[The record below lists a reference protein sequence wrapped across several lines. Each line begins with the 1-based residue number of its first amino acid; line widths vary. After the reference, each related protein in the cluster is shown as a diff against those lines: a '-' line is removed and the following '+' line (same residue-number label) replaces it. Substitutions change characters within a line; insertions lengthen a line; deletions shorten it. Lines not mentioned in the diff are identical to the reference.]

1 MIQDALE
8 FAFLN
13 PAREATL
20 TGEAQ
25 MGDHAAFLELA
36 RHYQRPLYRILRAA
50 GSAETD
56 TAALVEETLVRA
68 WRDMP
73 RYPGGRRFFPWLVA
87 VARPFLPERVVSG
100 GTPDTGAAPHPAG
113 TTGAA
118 FHLTPDEIL
127 ATLVGRGAGIA
138 ESSATWDH
146 LVECEECS
154 SRLAALAMQEDTV
167 PVALTTGP
175 EDAVLGRIVEAVER
189 RIRPVPGAAPD
200 TNLEPALDTRVKN
213 GSPPWGTLIIIGTLL
228 ASVGAVHV
236 GMEYV
241 PRWLGG
247 PVGHGDTVAATDDD
261 DSSGDATTPPAAS
274 DDGSPDQVA
283 ASGGNDGATGDD
295 ASVPSDDAPV
305 AALPPV
311 TVTPSDAQAVPAAKA
326 PAAPAAKAPA
336 AAPAV
341 AQASAPAP
349 AATRPAPAAPAVAPA
364 PSPAATPAPTSG
376 PAGTPAPSPARA
388 PAATALPVGPI
399 AIPGTVR
406 PSAIGPDGSAVT
418 PAAGID
424 TFASVGRPAL
434 GEVSTALQRDEEASL
449 HPSIYAYE
457 ASADAWEQTLPLLH
471 GNAYLEA
478 RLHLA
483 SARYRAWTLGR
494 DSDRATRAASAIR
507 SYLVGA
513 PPGPD
518 RGRATRWLADIIG
531 K

>member
-36 RHYQRPLYRILRAA
+36 RHYRRPLYRILRAA

-56 TAALVEETLVRA
+56 AAGLVEETLVRA

-73 RYPGGRRFFPWLVA
+73 RFPGGRRFFPWLVA
-87 VARPFLPERVVSG
+87 VARPFLPERVAST
-100 GTPDTGAAPHPAG
+100 TPDAGPAPDRAEAP
-113 TTGAA
+113 GAA
-118 FHLTPDEIL
+118 FHLTSDEIL
-127 ATLVGRGAGIA
+127 ATLLGRGAGIA

-167 PVALTTGP
+167 PIALTTGP
-175 EDAVLGRIVEAVER
+175 EDVVLERIVETVER
-189 RIRPVPGAAPD
+189 RIRPLTGAAPA
-200 TNLEPALDTRVKN
+200 TNQEPALDTRVRD

-228 ASVGAVHV
+228 ASVGAMHV

-247 PVGHGDTVAATDDD
+247 PVGHGDTVGATSGE
-261 DSSGDATTPPAAS
+261 DSSNDATPPPATPDDGDATQGAAS
-274 DDGSPDQVA
+274 A
-283 ASGGNDGATGDD
+283 GDD

-311 TVTPSDAQAVPAAKA
+311 TVTPKVA
-326 PAAPAAKAPA
+326 PAASEARAPAASEARMPA
-336 AAPAV
+336 AAPAARPVV
-341 AQASAPAP
+341 AKAPTPAPVSIKPASAPAP
-349 AATRPAPAAPAVAPA
+349 APVPAAPAPAPGPAPA
-364 PSPAATPAPTSG
+364 PARIPAA
-376 PAGTPAPSPARA
+376 
-388 PAATALPVGPI
+388 ALPVGPI

-418 PAAGID
+418 PVARVD
-424 TFASVGRPAL
+424 TFASVARPAL
-434 GEVSTALQRDEEASL
+434 GEVSTAIQRDEEASL
-449 HPSIYAYE
+449 YPSIYAYE
-457 ASADAWEQTLPLLH
+457 VAADAWERTLPMLH
-471 GNAYLEA
+471 GNAYQEA

-483 SARYRAWTLGR
+483 AARYRAWTLGR
-494 DSDRATRAASAIR
+494 DSDRAARATSAIR
-507 SYLVGA
+507 AYLVSA

-518 RGRATRWLADIIG
+518 RGRATRWLADIAG